1 VTEDPVS
8 EEHAVPDAQQNGGP
22 TGSGVNSSAAAADA
36 INGDESGESHDGP
49 LDVARRIT
57 GRSALA
63 KAEESGYRAY
73 PRLSAEFGAGV

>member
-1 VTEDPVS
+1 MRS
-8 EEHAVPDAQQNGGP
+8 GMAGQLAQALTLRLP
-22 TGSGVNSSAAAADA
+22 PLTRSTRC
-36 INGDESGESHDGP
+36 DESGESHDGP

-57 GRSALA
+57 GRSALV